1 LRASGS
7 DWWQAFLRDPLSP
20 RVSEGNMKLAK
31 SSYRPVILTING
43 EYMRIHNI
51 RSKINSSF
59 ISQKI
64 DLPNNEFDMVEHGDY
79 AEVGDLIAHN
89 HLLEVLSEDLSVQ
102 FNFDQVE
109 DLVNIENYTT

>member
-1 LRASGS
+1 
-7 DWWQAFLRDPLSP
+7 
-20 RVSEGNMKLAK
+20 MKLAK

-43 EYMRIHNI
+43 EYMGIHNI

-64 DLPNNEFDMVEHGDY
+64 DLSNNEFDMVEHGDY